1 MSVPT
6 ACSTYLPINAPIG
19 TAQTASITT
28 YNPEALL
35 GGPSFFPVT
44 VVKTITGSLYDGYTT
59 VYNVTIG
66 TIGTSDNSVSYTLK
80 TFDGT
85 SSFNGSILTQL
96 SQGLDFA
103 DFTGLGA
110 NNFALA
116 NIITLITINNVPLT
130 PGTFVSGDTY
140 NINLADACINIDTP
154 GVRVSIT
161 RPPPS
166 REFGG
171 SVGNNKVTSIPCTDC
186 SCLITSKCKKINV
199 PIVSILGQV
208 TVDYS
213 DVGDVIFTICDK
225 YQYYEEEGI
234 SCSENK
240 CVNDF
245 INTECLK
252 QTKFRQCCPFMVSV
266 LKGEGDTLREKALFL
281 WEINKI
287 ELGISFDDFYGNIIF
302 YGMTK
307 YIFSRI
313 LYGKFNIKYL
323 LGKYNSRFIK
333 DLGRSRFCGA
343 IILYEDCEQPSYGYN
358 QYFLVK

>member
-6 ACSTYLPINAPIG
+6 ACATYLPINAPTG
-19 TAQTASITT
+19 TPQTALITT
-28 YNPEALL
+28 YSPSALFGAPAFL
-35 GGPSFFPVT
+35 PVT
-44 VVKTITGSLYDGYTT
+44 VVKTITSSDDGYTT

-66 TIGTSDNSVSYTLK
+66 TTDNAISYILKTSDGTSD
-80 TFDGT
+80 G
-85 SSFNGSILTQL
+85 FNGSILTQL
-96 SQGLDFA
+96 PRGLDFA
-103 DFTGLGA
+103 DFIGLGA

-116 NIITLITINNVPLT
+116 NIITLIATNNIPLT
-130 PGTFVSGDTY
+130 RGTFVSGDTY
-140 NINLADACINIDTP
+140 NIDLADACINIDTP

-171 SVGNNKVTSIPCTDC
+171 SVGNNKVTSIP
-186 SCLITSKCKKINV
+186 CLITSKCKKINV

-234 SCSENK
+234 SCNENK

-266 LKGEGDTLREKALFL
+266 LQGEGDTLREKALYL
-281 WEINKI
+281 WEINKV

-343 IILYEDCEQPSYGYN
+343 IVLYEDCEQPSYGYN